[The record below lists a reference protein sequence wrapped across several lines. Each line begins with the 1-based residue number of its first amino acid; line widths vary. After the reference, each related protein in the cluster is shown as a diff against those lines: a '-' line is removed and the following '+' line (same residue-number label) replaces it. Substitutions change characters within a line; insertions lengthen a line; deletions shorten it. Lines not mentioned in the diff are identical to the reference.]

1 MSKIIRKELS
11 LINKK
16 IDALRD
22 EYRKKIK
29 AFASD
34 SNTTSADLEEIY
46 VEHLISYTDEDK
58 YGELIDVWYVDH
70 NLEEELSTNINTPEY
85 ILDEIHDCEVYA
97 CEITDNVRENI
108 ACQNLLIAKN
118 INSTTH
124 ELNNVYLW
132 FDEIFIAMAKHPNTS
147 SKKLEEV
154 IEYED
159 IHLYIDIVNHPHVNA
174 KTLDK
179 MSCVFDEVDSLILE
193 HPMAYAKTK
202 KKINKKR

>member
-70 NLEEELSTNINTPEY
+70 NLEWIFHFILPPVSLSAFHFFES
-85 ILDEIHDCEVYA
+85 
-97 CEITDNVRENI
+97 
-108 ACQNLLIAKN
+108 Q
-118 INSTTH
+118 
-124 ELNNVYLW
+124 
-132 FDEIFIAMAKHPNTS
+132 TS
-147 SKKLEEV
+147 
-154 IEYED
+154 I
-159 IHLYIDIVNHPHVNA
+159 
-174 KTLDK
+174 
-179 MSCVFDEVDSLILE
+179 
-193 HPMAYAKTK
+193 
-202 KKINKKR
+202 